1 MGKEVQ
7 AILNLLSESVL
18 VEGDIQ
24 TTRDIRI
31 DGTLVGTVR
40 TNGRLILGPSS
51 RVTGKIKS
59 PNIDVFGRM
68 EGEVV
73 STGTV
78 VLRAKSQVKGT
89 ITTET
94 LVVEAG
100 AIFNGESNMM
110 KQKSDVTRPEMAN
123 KK

>member
-51 RVTGKIKS
+51 RVTGKINS

-100 AIFNGESNMM
+100 LSLTGR
-110 KQKSDVTRPEMAN
+110 VT
-123 KK
+123 

>member
-51 RVTGKIKS
+51 RVTGKINS

-94 LVVEAG
+94 LVMEAG

>member
-51 RVTGKIKS
+51 RVTGKINS

-68 EGEVV
+68 EGEFV

>member
-1 MGKEVQ
+1 
-7 AILNLLSESVL
+7 
-18 VEGDIQ
+18 
-24 TTRDIRI
+24 
-31 DGTLVGTVR
+31 
-40 TNGRLILGPSS
+40 
-51 RVTGKIKS
+51 
-59 PNIDVFGRM
+59 M